1 MSARRLDFY
10 LNSADPLRNLTRAA
24 RHLSELQHILAKYA
38 PSDLTKHCLVKQLRE
53 ETLTLTAANAAI
65 ASQLRQLT
73 QRLIAGYQKEGAQ
86 VTAIHIEVQVRNA
99 VQKTVSSAEKRT
111 LSLESIGEIKK
122 LAEELEASPL
132 RDALNRL
139 AAHGKKAP

>member
-24 RHLSELQHILAKYA
+24 RLLSELQHILAKYA

-99 VQKTVSSAEKRT
+99 VQKR
-111 LSLESIGEIKK
+111 

>member
-24 RHLSELQHILAKYA
+24 RHLSELQQMLAKYT
-38 PSDLTKHCLVKQLRE
+38 PLGLEKHCWVKQLRE
-53 ETLTLTAANAAI
+53 ETLTLTAANAAV

-73 QRLIAGYQKEGAQ
+73 RRLIAGYQKEGAQ
-86 VTAIHIEVQVRNA
+86 VTAIHIEVQVGKA
-99 VQKTVSSAEKRT
+99 VQNTASSGEKRT

-122 LAEELEASPL
+122 LAEQLDASPL
-132 RDALNRL
+132 RDALHRL
-139 AAHGKKAP
+139 AAHAKKNP